1 MEPAAF
7 GTLPSLLPRIG
18 GMATMPSRRD
28 SLRQALPSILA
39 QLDRLYLYLDRHDA
53 VPDEFAGDPRIAPL
67 LPDPAG
73 PALRGTGKFV
83 GLRAFG
89 EPCLYFCF
97 DDDILYPPGYV
108 AHLAAALR
116 RHRHRAVVGLH
127 GAIYRVP
134 VRSYARDRQVLH
146 FAAGQDVDCVVDELG
161 TGTLAFHSGCVDLDV
176 RRWARSDAS
185 DLMTMLE
192 CIRQGV
198 PRIAVRRPPGF
209 VRAIAEHQPD
219 SLYAASLR
227 DDAPQTRL
235 MRAAF
240 ESYPD
245 DWCLAG

>member
-1 MEPAAF
+1 MQSLAF

-28 SLRQALPSILA
+28 SLRRALPPILA
-39 QLDRLYLYLDRHDA
+39 QLDRLYLYLDQHDA
-53 VPDEFAGDPRIAPL
+53 VPDGLAHDPRIVPL
-67 LPDPAG
+67 LPDPGG
-73 PALRGTGKFV
+73 PALRGAGKFL

-108 AHLAAALR
+108 AHLSAALR
-116 RHRHRAVVGLH
+116 RHRYRAVAGLH
-127 GAIYRVP
+127 GAVYRVP
-134 VRSYARDRQVLH
+134 VRSYVRDRKVLH
-146 FAAGQDVDCVVDELG
+146 FAAGLAFDCVVDELG
-161 TGTLAFHSGCVDLDV
+161 TGTIAFHSGCVDLDV
-176 RRWARSDAS
+176 RRWAHVCAS

-198 PRIAVRRPPGF
+198 PRIAVRRPGGF
-209 VRAIAEHQPD
+209 LRPIAEQQSD
-219 SLYAASLR
+219 SLYAKSLR
-227 DDAPQTRL
+227 DDSLQTRL
-235 MRAAF
+235 MQAAF